1 VWRFAD
7 EHPDIDFTTIQA
19 GFVYGPSSGT
29 SMPPR
34 GSAELPSTP
43 FLLYSNVFRMP
54 FKTGLPPVPPL
65 SVDIRDCARAHVL
78 ALSAPPST
86 KVGRKRLVLC
96 APSFTWAQAVE
107 HLRKVRPEL
116 SHRLLND
123 SEIAE
128 VYGALPTG
136 IARVESSRT
145 NEVLGFG
152 EFIPWQK
159 TVGDSVVDLL
169 EIEKEWVFE

>member
-1 VWRFAD
+1 
-7 EHPDIDFTTIQA
+7 
-19 GFVYGPSSGT
+19 
-29 SMPPR
+29 M
-34 GSAELPSTP
+34 
-43 FLLYSNVFRMP
+43 
-54 FKTGLPPVPPL
+54 
-65 SVDIRDCARAHVL
+65 
-78 ALSAPPST
+78 
-86 KVGRKRLVLC
+86 C
-96 APSFTWAQAVE
+96 APSFTWTQAVE

-136 IARVESSRT
+136 IARVDSPRM

-159 TVGDSVVDLL
+159 TVEDSVVDLL